1 MGMMFKMT
9 ETIMMMGF
17 MVVMFMLVLVMVVIL
32 MKVMTHWPCG
42 CWW

>member
-9 ETIMMMGF
+9 ETVMMMGV
-17 MVVMFMLVLVMVVIL
+17 MVVKFMLVSVMVVIL